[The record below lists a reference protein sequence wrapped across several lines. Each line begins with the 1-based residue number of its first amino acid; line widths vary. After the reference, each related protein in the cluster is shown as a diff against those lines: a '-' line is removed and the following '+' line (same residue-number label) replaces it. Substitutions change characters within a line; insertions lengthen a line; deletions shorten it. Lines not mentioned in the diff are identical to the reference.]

1 MRPPSSATRQGY
13 FSQMRTM
20 RSRYA
25 SREGTSSSKVT
36 GVSTKG
42 AYTAR
47 IPSASSA
54 EARRMRSC
62 ELAGVRLVAEAWEF
76 AGALRAAHSC
86 ELIGAHPG
94 RGAIAPADALS
105 LAASAGALSL
115 SAVKSRK
122 DASRMK
128 RAPSRAIG
136 QEPMVACACFGSL
149 SCASNSPLCWLRLSY
164 VGSVASS
171 GYRARPFPGC
181 SPRFA
186 LWIFAM
192 ASSPCAILSSTCDNE
207 DSARTAKLPEMGFI
221 G

>member
-20 RSRYA
+20 RLRYA

-36 GVSTKG
+36 GVLTKG

-47 IPSASSA
+47 MPSASSA
-54 EARRMRSC
+54 EARRMCNC
-62 ELAGVRLVAEAWEF
+62 ELAGVRAAAEAWEF
-76 AGALRAAHSC
+76 AGALRAARSC
-86 ELIGAHPG
+86 ELIGAYPG

-105 LAASAGALSL
+105 PAASAGALSL
-115 SAVKSRK
+115 SAAKSHK

-136 QEPMVACACFGSL
+136 QEPMVACACFGGFS
-149 SCASNSPLCWLRLSY
+149 SRRIPLY
-164 VGSVASS
+164 VGFGCPTWGSVASS
-171 GYRARPFPGC
+171 GYRARPFPGR

-186 LWIFAM
+186 LWIFPM
-192 ASSPCAILSSTCDNE
+192 AGGPCAILSSTCDNE
-207 DSARTAKLPEMGFI
+207 DSARAAKLPEMGLI